1 MERPIT
7 SHAAAVPARPEWV
20 AFRPRAGFA
29 LCSCALMINGAW
41 YARSRCAE
49 CGGAGLRSATPILT
63 ARELA
68 AGTEG

>member
-1 MERPIT
+1 MALPIT
-7 SHAAAVPARPEWV
+7 SHVASVAVRPEWV
-20 AFRPRAGFA
+20 AFRPRAVLA
-29 LCSCALMINGAW
+29 VCSCAQCINGGW

-49 CGGAGLRSATPILT
+49 RGGAGLRSATPILT

>member
-1 MERPIT
+1 MALPIT
-7 SHAAAVPARPEWV
+7 SHVASVSARPEWV
-20 AFRPRAGFA
+20 AFRPRAVFA
-29 LCSCALMINGAW
+29 VCHCALMVNGGW

-49 CGGAGLRSATPILT
+49 CGGAGLRAATPILT